1 MKLNS
6 QMLQSAGGSVA
17 LNPHSPS
24 NFTISLS
31 PRGAPR
37 GDSPAPSQEKK
48 EKMEEVVYPPP
59 PFLYFEIKIKKLD
72 KHTTVSIG
80 TISLPNSLT
89 HFLIFLVYYII
100 IISILYF
107 PKFLI
112 SSFLYLYFLFFIHF
126 PN

>member
-37 GDSPAPSQEKK
+37 GDSPGPSQEKK

-80 TISLPNSLT
+80 TISLPKFT
-89 HFLIFLVYYII
+89 QKAFLVYYII
-100 IISILYF
+100 IINSID
-107 PKFLI
+107 I
-112 SSFLYLYFLFFIHF
+112 SQNFLF
-126 PN
+126 